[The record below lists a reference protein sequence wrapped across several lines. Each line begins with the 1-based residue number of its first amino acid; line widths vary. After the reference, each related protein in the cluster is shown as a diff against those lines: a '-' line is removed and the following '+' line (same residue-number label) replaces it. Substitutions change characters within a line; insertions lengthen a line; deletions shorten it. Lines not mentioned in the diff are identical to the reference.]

1 VSFDGKSGF
10 FPEFVNYGSIVA
22 EDWYVFTCCC
32 YTYHVIKKDIS
43 FCFFFFF

>member
-1 VSFDGKSGF
+1 VSFDGQSGF

-43 FCFFFFF
+43 FWFFFFF